1 MKVLLLSTYDMGRQ
15 PFGLASP
22 AAWLRRDGMDVE
34 SVDLSRDKLP
44 AATVRAADLIAFHL
58 PMHTATRLAARAA
71 ERVRR
76 LNPLAHLCFYGL
88 YAPVNETYL
97 RQLGGQTILGG
108 EFEPGL
114 AALARELAER
124 PHGGEARQASPQS
137 WPVTSLNRLAF
148 LTPDRNGLP
157 DAAHYARLHLPGG
170 GHRVTGY
177 TEASRG
183 CKHLCR
189 HCPVVPVYQGAFRIV
204 QKEVVIEDIARQVA
218 AGSEHIVFGDPD
230 FLNGPTHAVAI
241 VEELHKRFP
250 NVSYEA
256 TIKVEHL
263 LKHAPLLPLLRD
275 TGCLVVTSA
284 VESVDDGI
292 LERLEKGHT
301 RADFLRVVGMFR
313 DLGMVLNPTFV
324 PFTPWTTLE
333 GYRELLGLL
342 ASQGLM
348 EHVAPVQLAIRL
360 LIPAGSR
367 LLELSETR
375 AVAGPFDESALVFP
389 WRHPDRRVDELS
401 ARVQELVTG
410 GLKEKRS
417 RGEIFASIAAAA
429 GLPEFPNLLSRAEI
443 PYLNEPWYC

>member
-22 AAWLRRDGMDVE
+22 AAWLRRDGVDVD
-34 SVDLSRDKLP
+34 SVDLSRDQLP
-44 AATVRAADLIAFHL
+44 AASVRAADLVAFYL
-58 PMHTATRLAARAA
+58 PMHTATRLAVRAA

-76 LNPLAHLCFYGL
+76 LNPQAHLCFYGL

-97 RQLGGQTILGG
+97 RRIGAGTILGG

-114 AALARELAER
+114 AALAQRLSSE
-124 PHGGEARQASPQS
+124 GGESRPAESG
-137 WPVTSLNRLAF
+137 PVTSLDRLTF
-148 LTPDRNGLP
+148 LTPDRQGLP
-157 DAAHYARLHLPGG
+157 SATRYARLHLPDG

-218 AGSEHIVFGDPD
+218 GGSEHIVFGDPD
-230 FLNGPTHAVAI
+230 FFNGPGHAMAI
-241 VEELHKRFP
+241 VEELHRRFP
-250 NVSYEA
+250 QVTYDV
-256 TIKVEHL
+256 TIKIEHL
-263 LKHAPLLPLLRD
+263 LKHANMLPALRD
-275 TGCLVVTSA
+275 TGCLLVTSA
-284 VESVDDGI
+284 VESVDDAI
-292 LERLEKGHT
+292 LARLEKGHT
-301 RADFLRVVGMFR
+301 RADFLRVIEMFR
-313 DLGMVLNPTFV
+313 ELGMVLNPTFV

-342 ASQGLM
+342 AEENLVN
-348 EHVAPVQLAIRL
+348 HVAPVQLAIRL

-367 LLELSETR
+367 LLELSEIG
-375 AVAGPFDESALVFP
+375 AVLGPFDEAALVYP
-389 WRHPDRRVDELS
+389 WRHPDPRMDALA
-401 ARVQELVTG
+401 ARVQEAVTG
-410 GLKEKRS
+410 GLKEKLS
-417 RGEIFASIAAAA
+417 RGEIFARIASAA
-429 GLPEFPNLLSRAEI
+429 GVPEFPGLLSRAEI

>member
-44 AATVRAADLIAFHL
+44 AATVRSADLVAFHL

-76 LNPLAHLCFYGL
+76 LNPQAHLCFYGL

-97 RQLGGQTILGG
+97 RRIGGETILGG

-114 AALARELAER
+114 AALAQRLSRE
-124 PHGGEARQASPQS
+124 GGESRRAQPG
-137 WPVTSLNRLAF
+137 PVISLDRLAF
-148 LTPDRNGLP
+148 LTPDRQGLP
-157 DAAHYARLHLPGG
+157 HAARYAHVHLPDGS
-170 GHRVTGY
+170 HRVTGY

-204 QKEVVIEDIARQVA
+204 QKEVVMEDIARQVA

-230 FLNGPTHAVAI
+230 FFNGPGHALAI
-241 VEELHKRFP
+241 VEELHRRFP
-250 NVSYEA
+250 HVTYDV
-256 TIKVEHL
+256 TIKIEHL
-263 LKHAPLLPLLRD
+263 LKHAPLLPALRD
-275 TGCLVVTSA
+275 TGCLMITTA

-292 LERLEKGHT
+292 LSRLEKGHT
-301 RADFLRVVGMFR
+301 RADFLGVIARFR
-313 DLGMVLNPTFV
+313 DIGMVLNPTFV

-333 GYRELLGLL
+333 GYRDLLGLL
-342 ASQGLM
+342 AAENLVN
-348 EHVAPVQLAIRL
+348 HVAPVQLAIRL

-367 LLELSETR
+367 LLELSEIG
-375 AVAGPFDESALVFP
+375 AMIGPFDEAALVYP
-389 WRHPDRRVDELS
+389 WRHPDPRMDQLA
-401 ARVQELVTG
+401 ARVQDVVNG
-410 GLKEKRS
+410 GLKEKLS
-417 RGEIFASIAAAA
+417 RGEIFARIAGAA
-429 GLPEFPNLLSRAEI
+429 GRPDFSGVLSRAEI